1 MGLSIIY
8 VVVYH
13 LYGFQE
19 AKENLRLFQ
28 YGYMGVDVFMFLSG
42 YGLCYSYSKNS
53 ILTFYRR
60 RLVRIYPLWVVK
72 AVMVML
78 LGLALA
84 RTCTLWDAF
93 CNLTALY
100 YLGLGG
106 TIHDW
111 YIPAILIIYFLFP
124 LLFHKVR
131 ICKTK
136 VLLLLV
142 CINMLIFAILHLFS
156 FNWFYDCFIARIPMV
171 FMGIATYHR
180 RDDKY
185 FLVIAMALQTLFL
198 IPSVL
203 YGVSSIY
210 RTMCWAPMLMLIMVA
225 VAQLIKTLQWLHSII
240 NKVGNHTLEIYLA
253 HSFNFILIP
262 EISKIYPLNVL
273 MLFLVYFII
282 TMVMSLLFIWIEKL
296 YKRLRNCFE
305 IIENIC

>member
-1 MGLSIIY
+1 
-8 VVVYH
+8 
-13 LYGFQE
+13 
-19 AKENLRLFQ
+19 
-28 YGYMGVDVFMFLSG
+28 
-42 YGLCYSYSKNS
+42 
-53 ILTFYRR
+53 
-60 RLVRIYPLWVVK
+60 
-72 AVMVML
+72 
-78 LGLALA
+78 
-84 RTCTLWDAF
+84 
-93 CNLTALY
+93 
-100 YLGLGG
+100 
-106 TIHDW
+106 
-111 YIPAILIIYFLFP
+111 
-124 LLFHKVR
+124 
-131 ICKTK
+131 
-136 VLLLLV
+136 
-142 CINMLIFAILHLFS
+142 
-156 FNWFYDCFIARIPMV
+156 MV

-296 YKRLRNCFE
+296 YKRL
-305 IIENIC
+305 IIYQYELH